1 MSISE
6 IISIIFGALFIFIGL
21 SFIIKVFRKDK
32 QEEL

>member
-6 IISIIFGALFIFIGL
+6 IISIIVGVLFIFIGL